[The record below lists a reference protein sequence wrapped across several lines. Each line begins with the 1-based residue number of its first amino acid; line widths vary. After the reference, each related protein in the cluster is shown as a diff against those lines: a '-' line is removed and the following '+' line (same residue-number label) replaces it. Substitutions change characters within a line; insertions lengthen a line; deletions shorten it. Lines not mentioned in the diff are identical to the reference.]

1 MKLNKASLLL
11 AFAGFLV
18 LPSCNSGKSEK
29 GSADVIAL
37 NSDNFGAETA
47 KGIVMVDFWASWCPP
62 CRKMLPVIDQIASE
76 TRGKIKVGKV
86 DVDANGELANRFK
99 VNGIPDILIFKDG
112 IEVEN
117 LVGLRS
123 GESLKQVLG
132 KYIKL

>member
-1 MKLNKASLLL
+1 
-11 AFAGFLV
+11 
-18 LPSCNSGKSEK
+18 
-29 GSADVIAL
+29 
-37 NSDNFGAETA
+37 
-47 KGIVMVDFWASWCPP
+47 
-62 CRKMLPVIDQIASE
+62 
-76 TRGKIKVGKV
+76 
-86 DVDANGELANRFK
+86 

>member
-1 MKLNKASLLL
+1 
-11 AFAGFLV
+11 
-18 LPSCNSGKSEK
+18 
-29 GSADVIAL
+29 
-37 NSDNFGAETA
+37 
-47 KGIVMVDFWASWCPP
+47 MVDFWASWCPP